1 MIRSSCHCAAVRL
14 EIEGELPPTLT
25 SCNCS
30 ICRRYGSLWAYYHPS
45 VVKVIAEPGATHSYS
60 WGDKRLAFVRCATC
74 GCMTHWQSLDP
85 KRQDRMGVNAN
96 MFEDVDLGS
105 IRIRHLDGADTWKYL
120 D

>member
-1 MIRSSCHCAAVRL
+1 
-14 EIEGELPPTLT
+14 
-25 SCNCS
+25 
-30 ICRRYGSLWAYYHPS
+30 
-45 VVKVIAEPGATHSYS
+45 
-60 WGDKRLAFVRCATC
+60 
-74 GCMTHWQSLDP
+74 MTHWQSLDP